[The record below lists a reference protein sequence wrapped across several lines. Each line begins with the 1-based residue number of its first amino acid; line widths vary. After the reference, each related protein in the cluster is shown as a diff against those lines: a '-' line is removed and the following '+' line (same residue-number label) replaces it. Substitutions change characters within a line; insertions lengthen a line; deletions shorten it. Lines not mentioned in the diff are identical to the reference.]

1 MSLAQ
6 HVPFAAVVI
15 EDLSCTA
22 FFASDLTMMVSVS
35 QLDDFCFFF
44 CQGQIQTFEKGKSKE
59 RKSATSRAGAPEAI
73 GCEEQKCC

>member
-35 QLDDFCFFF
+35 HLDDFCLLFLP
-44 CQGQIQTFEKGKSKE
+44 
-59 RKSATSRAGAPEAI
+59 GADPDF
-73 GCEEQKCC
+73 

>member
-1 MSLAQ
+1 MQTLQLCFVLHTVLHGLLFPLFYCRMSIAQ

-35 QLDDFCFFF
+35 HLDDFCLLFLP
-44 CQGQIQTFEKGKSKE
+44 
-59 RKSATSRAGAPEAI
+59 GADPDF
-73 GCEEQKCC
+73 